1 MTVSEI
7 RQKFFDFFEKKGHQI
22 VQSAPMVVK
31 NDPTLMFTNAG
42 MNQFKDFFLGYQ
54 SPIDR
59 RVANSQKCLRVSGKH
74 NDLEEVGVDTY
85 HHTMFEMLGNWS
97 FGDYFKKEA
106 IEWAW
111 ELLTEI
117 YKIPT
122 DRLYVTVF
130 EGDLNDNVPRDE
142 ESIDIWKKYIA
153 EDRII
158 LASKKDNFWEMGDTG
173 PCGPCTE
180 IHVDLRNDSERQ
192 KINGLELVNN
202 DHPQVIEIWNNVF
215 MQFNRKSD
223 GSLEPLPATHVDTG
237 MGLERLAMA
246 LQGKQS
252 NYDTDLFQTLIQ
264 HMVNVSGKQYGKSED
279 TDIALRVIA
288 DHIRAIAF
296 SIADGQLPA
305 NNGAGYV
312 IRRILRRAVRYGYQT
327 LGLKE
332 PFLCDLSIVLS
343 DLMGNPYQEL
353 ITQKELIF
361 KVIKEEELSFFR
373 TLELGIKRMEDL
385 ITLLK
390 SQKTEVISGD
400 SVFELYDTYGFPVD
414 LTSLIARENELIIDE
429 EGFNQELQKQKD
441 RSRAATVV
449 ETDDWVQVNSDAT
462 TEFIGYDYTEAEVEI
477 IKFRKVSQKG
487 KSFYQLVLNKTPFYP
502 EGGGQVGDQ
511 GTLTN
516 NSGRIAIFDTKKENN
531 LIIHLTNQLIENLN
545 GSFKAE
551 INVKKR
557 ELSSFNH
564 SATHLLH
571 HALRKVLGTH
581 VEQKGSL
588 VNSDY
593 LRFDFSHFSKVSD
606 EELSKIEQLVS
617 EAIHS
622 NISLNEQRAIPMEE
636 AKNMGAMALFGE
648 KYGERVRVIQFGES
662 VELCGGIH
670 VTTTG
675 KIGLFKITSESAV
688 AAGIR
693 RIEAITGPTAEKYFR
708 EKALKLDEISIL
720 LKNPK
725 DLAKAIDDLIS
736 KNNLL
741 TKEVEHFQRD
751 KAKQLKLEL
760 KNQII
765 LQNEINFLSEIIN
778 TDANTC
784 KDILFQLK
792 GEVHN
797 FVGII
802 GNIDKEKCGLSL
814 IISDNLVKINNWD
827 ASKFIREISVH
838 IQGGGGG
845 QSFFATAG
853 GKNQK
858 GLEKAIEHFK
868 ELIFNLNK

>member
-1 MTVSEI
+1 
-7 RQKFFDFFEKKGHQI
+7 
-22 VQSAPMVVK
+22 
-31 NDPTLMFTNAG
+31 
-42 MNQFKDFFLGYQ
+42 
-54 SPIDR
+54 
-59 RVANSQKCLRVSGKH
+59 
-74 NDLEEVGVDTY
+74 
-85 HHTMFEMLGNWS
+85 
-97 FGDYFKKEA
+97 
-106 IEWAW
+106 
-111 ELLTEI
+111 
-117 YKIPT
+117 
-122 DRLYVTVF
+122 
-130 EGDLNDNVPRDE
+130 
-142 ESIDIWKKYIA
+142 
-153 EDRII
+153 
-158 LASKKDNFWEMGDTG
+158 
-173 PCGPCTE
+173 
-180 IHVDLRNDSERQ
+180 
-192 KINGLELVNN
+192 
-202 DHPQVIEIWNNVF
+202 
-215 MQFNRKSD
+215 
-223 GSLEPLPATHVDTG
+223 
-237 MGLERLAMA
+237 
-246 LQGKQS
+246 
-252 NYDTDLFQTLIQ
+252 
-264 HMVNVSGKQYGKSED
+264 
-279 TDIALRVIA
+279 
-288 DHIRAIAF
+288 
-296 SIADGQLPA
+296 
-305 NNGAGYV
+305 
-312 IRRILRRAVRYGYQT
+312 
-327 LGLKE
+327 
-332 PFLCDLSIVLS
+332 
-343 DLMGNPYQEL
+343 
-353 ITQKELIF
+353 
-361 KVIKEEELSFFR
+361 
-373 TLELGIKRMEDL
+373 
-385 ITLLK
+385 
-390 SQKTEVISGD
+390 
-400 SVFELYDTYGFPVD
+400 
-414 LTSLIARENELIIDE
+414 
-429 EGFNQELQKQKD
+429 
-441 RSRAATVV
+441 VV

-516 NSGRIAIFDTKKENN
+516 NSGHIAIFDTKKENN
-531 LIIHLTNQLIENLN
+531 LIIHLTNQLVENLN

-606 EELSKIEQLVS
+606 EELSKIEQLVC

-622 NISLNEQRAIPMEE
+622 NIVLNEKRAIPIDE
-636 AKNMGAMALFGE
+636 AKKMGAMALFGE

-670 VTTTG
+670 VTATG

-725 DLAKAIDDLIS
+725 DLAKAIDELIS

-778 TDANTC
+778 TDSNSC

-853 GKNQK
+853 GKNPE